1 MRRVTRRRILY
12 ATGAT
17 GAIGL
22 TGFATAS
29 EDEDEHD
36 ETDHGEH
43 HDDDHDHHEGHGEH
57 IDFDE
62 DSEFNEADVMFMQG
76 MIPHHEQAIEMAELI
91 PGRSD
96 SRELCELGP
105 EIIDVQQAEIE
116 QLHEWLSEAG
126 VDDPEEHEMD
136 HEEMDGM
143 LTEEDF
149 QELRESEGREF
160 DCLFAEHMIVHHDGA
175 IMMSEHVLEEGAS
188 ERVADL
194 ADEIIDVQ
202 QEEIEMME
210 CWKDR
215 WNC

>member
-29 EDEDEHD
+29 EDEDGHS

-43 HDDDHDHHEGHGEH
+43 HDDGHDHHEEHGEH

-215 WNC
+215 WDC

>member
-36 ETDHGEH
+36 GTDHGEH
-43 HDDDHDHHEGHGEH
+43 HDDDHDHHEEHGEH

-116 QLHEWLSEAG
+116 QLHEWLREAG

-149 QELRESEGREF
+149 QELRESEGQEF

>member
-17 GAIGL
+17 GAVGL
-22 TGFATAS
+22 AGFATAS
-29 EDEDEHD
+29 EDEHNGDGHE
-36 ETDHGEH
+36 DHQD
-43 HDDDHDHHEGHGEH
+43 HDDDHDHDEEHEEH

-76 MIPHHEQAIEMAELI
+76 MIPHHEQAIKMAELI

-96 SRELCELGP
+96 SQELCDLGP

-149 QELRESEGREF
+149 QELRESEGQEF
-160 DCLFAEHMIVHHDGA
+160 DCLFAEHMIAHHDGA
-175 IMMSEHVLEEGAS
+175 IMMSEHVLEEGES
-188 ERVADL
+188 GRVADL

-210 CWKDR
+210 CWKDQ